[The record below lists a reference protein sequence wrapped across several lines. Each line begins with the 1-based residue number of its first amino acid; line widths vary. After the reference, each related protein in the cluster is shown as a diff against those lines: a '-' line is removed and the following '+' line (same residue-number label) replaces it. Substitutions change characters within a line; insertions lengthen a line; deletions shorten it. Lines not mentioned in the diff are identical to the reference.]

1 MSKPV
6 EVTRRDLES
15 ALLLAAPALAQ
26 APAADPANDLE
37 TARTQIRS
45 NTGQFRTYAVP
56 MATEPSFAF
65 KP

>member
-6 EVTRRDLES
+6 EVTRRDLAS

-26 APAADPANDLE
+26 APAADPATDLE
-37 TARTQIRS
+37 TARTQLRS
-45 NTGQFRTYAVP
+45 NTGQLRKYPVP
-56 MATEPSFAF
+56 VATEPSFAF